1 MGELAMTFDPAAERE
16 AIRLLKARYFRHM
29 DQKDWDN
36 WATVFTEDV
45 VVLVDSEVSKG
56 FELTAPHDLV
66 AGRDAFVGHI
76 REFLKDVS
84 TVHHGHMP
92 EITIASP
99 TEATGIWAMEDKL
112 IWPDGTTLHGY
123 GHYRE
128 SYRKEDGQWRI
139 ARLELSRLRMDH
151 GHVREP
157 SNV

>member
-1 MGELAMTFDPAAERE
+1 MAEPSVVSDPTAERE
-16 AIRLLKARYFRHM
+16 AICLLKARYFRYM

-36 WATVFTEDV
+36 WASVFAEDV
-45 VVLVDSEVSKG
+45 VVLVDSAVSNG

-66 AGRDAFVGHI
+66 TGRDAFVGHI
-76 REFLKDVS
+76 RVFLAEVS

-92 EITIASP
+92 EIAIISP

-128 SYRKEDGQWRI
+128 HYRKEDGQWRI

-151 GHVREP
+151 GHIRERLD
-157 SNV
+157 V

>member
-1 MGELAMTFDPAAERE
+1 MADSNAVSNPAAERE
-16 AIRLLKARYFRHM
+16 AICQLKARYFRYM

-45 VVLVDSEVSKG
+45 VVLVDSAVSNG
-56 FELTAPHDLV
+56 FALTAPHDLV
-66 AGRDAFVGHI
+66 SGRAAFVGHI
-76 REFLKDVS
+76 RRFLDGVV

-92 EITIASP
+92 EITIHSP

-112 IWPDGTTLHGY
+112 IWRDGTTLHGY

-128 SYRKEDGQWRI
+128 TYRKEDGQWRI

-151 GHVREP
+151 GR
-157 SNV
+157 